1 MIYVALGKVTI
12 SYTKKIDSKMFLISI
27 GKKGDYVAT
36 GKEGRRERERERER
50 QREER
55 RERERDLGVGNQ
67 GWTSVNLSLLNNFS
81 LLNRSFPVTAPF
93 EENP

>member
-1 MIYVALGKVTI
+1 
-12 SYTKKIDSKMFLISI
+12 MFLISI

-50 QREER
+50 DRERREERGEKREER

>member
-36 GKEGRRERERERER
+36 GKEGRRERERERETER
-50 QREER
+50 GEKREER
-55 RERERDLGVGNQ
+55 RERREERG
-67 GWTSVNLSLLNNFS
+67 
-81 LLNRSFPVTAPF
+81 R
-93 EENP
+93 EI